1 MSAERVADT
10 HRDCVGSG
18 CSRGEANPVE
28 AGVHDRSVPQ
38 AQRFAILAVLA
49 ALVIGQPAAVR
60 AQCAMCRT
68 LLSTPEGQQLVAG
81 LRSGI
86 LLLLAAP
93 FVVFATVAVL
103 AIRSQRAL
111 SAARVDADGAS

>member
-1 MSAERVADT
+1 MIREQHGWR
-10 HRDCVGSG
+10 R
-18 CSRGEANPVE
+18 
-28 AGVHDRSVPQ
+28 
-38 AQRFAILAVLA
+38 RFGTLAAVLA
-49 ALVIGQPAAVR
+49 ALVISRPAALG

-93 FVVFATVAVL
+93 FVVFAAVALL

-111 SAARVDADGAS
+111 GAARANVEDAP

>member
-1 MSAERVADT
+1 MRSAFRPRWGAVVAVT
-10 HRDCVGSG
+10 T
-18 CSRGEANPVE
+18 A
-28 AGVHDRSVPQ
+28 
-38 AQRFAILAVLA
+38 LA
-49 ALVIGQPAAVR
+49 AGIPWPLE

-93 FVVFATVAVL
+93 FLAFGTVAVL
-103 AIRSQRAL
+103 AVRAQR
-111 SAARVDADGAS
+111 RQHP